1 MILLLLCSFV
11 MAIVSVVSMNVY
23 RTSFLFEN
31 SVSVTVILA
40 ILLTMLIAGIIKI
53 LFNILAIVDKKIC
66 IVGIDTFPKN
76 FNNLQSLFW
85 MSFMV
90 ILIAWIPYMVAYY
103 PGTSFGDTSTQIEM
117 FLNYIQGKTLLQDHH
132 PVFDTILFGGVIW
145 MGQKFFC
152 SSNIGCFLFIV
163 IQCVMT
169 AAAFSYSC
177 VFLKRKG
184 IRNLYCFI
192 AVLFYALY
200 PPIPQYAIT
209 MLKDSSYSW
218 IYVFWF
224 ILFLEIFSEN
234 ENKIPLKKKSLFF
247 VLALFCSLTKKTGA
261 YLLLFTAII
270 LFFFCR
276 KKWKIILTIFVI
288 PALMAIV
295 LIPTILFP
303 LISCVPGGKQEIL
316 GILFQQT
323 AKYVVDHG
331 EEVTKEEREAIDVIL
346 GYDTLAN
353 RYALSVQDPVK
364 FQNPLYTEFGI
375 QKIDKKEFERYL
387 KTWVNQGLKHPSTYI
402 EATLGTCLGY
412 FIPVNAFEIF
422 PDAGSGLSK
431 QIIYQPEQLSTIHY
445 YFLEAYNR
453 LSNTAIISLVVQ
465 VVIFSFWI
473 PCLVIY
479 RLLQNNREKLIL
491 MIPVAGSILLCIL
504 CPCTIG
510 RYVMHLL
517 YTAPLIIGIVF
528 YKMGLKE
535 KKVGK

>member
-1 MILLLLCSFV
+1 MILLLMCSLV
-11 MAIVSVVSMNVY
+11 MAIVSLVSMNIY
-23 RTSFLFEN
+23 RTSFLFGN
-31 SVSVTVILA
+31 SVSVTVIFV
-40 ILLTMLIAGIIKI
+40 ILLTMLIASIIKI
-53 LFNILAIVDKKIC
+53 LFCIFAIVDKKIC
-66 IVGIDTFPKN
+66 IVGIDTFPRI
-76 FNNLQSLFW
+76 FNNSRRLFL

-117 FLNYIQGKTLLQDHH
+117 FLSYIQGKAFLQDHH
-132 PVFDTILFGGVIW
+132 PVFDTILFGGFIW
-145 MGQKFFC
+145 IGQRFFC

-169 AAAFSYSC
+169 VAAFSYSC

-184 IRNLYCFI
+184 IRNIYCFI
-192 AVLFYALY
+192 TVLFYALY

-209 MLKDSSYSW
+209 MLKDSLYSW

-224 ILFLEIFSEN
+224 VLFLEIFSED
-234 ENKIPLKKKSLFF
+234 EKKISLKKKWLFF

-270 LFFFCR
+270 LFSFCR
-276 KKWKIILTIFVI
+276 KRWKIVLTTFII
-288 PALMAIV
+288 PALMVIV
-295 LIPTILFP
+295 LIPTLLFP
-303 LISCVPGGKQEIL
+303 LISCIPGGKQEIL
-316 GILFQQT
+316 GTLFQQT

-331 EEVTKEEREAIDVIL
+331 EEVTKEEREAINVIL
-346 GYDTLAN
+346 DYDTLAD
-353 RYALSVQDPVK
+353 RYSIFVQDPVK
-364 FQNPLYTEFGI
+364 FQSPLCTEYGI
-375 QKIDKKEFERYL
+375 QKINKKEFEHYL
-387 KTWVNQGLKHPSTYI
+387 KIWINQGLKHPLTYI
-402 EATLGTCLGY
+402 EATIGTCVGY

-431 QIIYQPEQLSTIHY
+431 QIVYQPEKLSTIHY
-445 YFLEAYNR
+445 YFLEVYNR
-453 LSNTAIISLVVQ
+453 LSNTPIISLVVQ

-491 MIPVAGSILLCIL
+491 MIPVVGSILLCVL

-517 YTAPLIIGIVF
+517 YTTPLIIGAIF
-528 YKMGLKE
+528 YKME
-535 KKVGK
+535 N